1 LLNESFTVYEEGS
14 KLCRP
19 PATLPMLEKLCNRA
33 RHTYATYCS
42 NSGGPPTTHS
52 LTLPDDIH
60 DLSAFGGTKGGVV
73 KSPASSPPKGDTPS
87 SDSSPAASG
96 DCSAANSEQSQ
107 YGIPYSTCA
116 QDVNGG
122 TQGAPQDFTRSLY
135 MPQEQSMLPS
145 FENRYL
151 VPSGGTQY
159 PPPSQEN
166 AHQQNLLVIPPA
178 EENEVD
184 LDAFGYPHQPMQY
197 NPYPR
202 PEQFQDI
209 FVGEDTGVQPPQNP
223 QEDAWS
229 MFVRSFG
236 FPGM

>member
-1 LLNESFTVYEEGS
+1 
-14 KLCRP
+14 
-19 PATLPMLEKLCNRA
+19 MLEKLCNRA
-33 RHTYATYCS
+33 RHSYATYCS
-42 NSGGPPTTHS
+42 NSGGRPTTHP

-60 DLSAFGGTKGGVV
+60 NLSAFGGTKGGVV
-73 KSPASSPPKGDTPS
+73 KSPASSPPKGDTSS

-96 DCSAANSEQSQ
+96 VCAANSEQSQ

-122 TQGAPQDFTRSLY
+122 TQGAPQDFTPSLY
-135 MPQEQSMLPS
+135 MPQEESMLPS
-145 FENRYL
+145 FENGYF
-151 VPSGGTQY
+151 VSSEGTQY
-159 PPPSQEN
+159 PPSQEN
-166 AHQQNLLVIPPA
+166 AHQQNLLVLPPA
-178 EENEVD
+178 EENPELD
-184 LDAFGYPHQPMQY
+184 LEAFGYPHQPMQY
-197 NPYPR
+197 NMYPR

-229 MFVRSFG
+229 MFVSSFG